1 MIKKK
6 IEDFTMNLDL
16 NDGGISSTLFH
27 VGTREKAFMSLIKS
41 VVKEGD
47 TCIDLGSN
55 IGYTT
60 LFMLKNVGDSGIV
73 YAIEPDQHNVDILT
87 SNVEINGFS
96 SRCEIDQCAISDKDE
111 ILDFWIAR
119 QPNLNSVKKTKHS
132 IRKEE
137 VSAYSLTSYLKN
149 RRYPNFIKM
158 DVEGH
163 EVKIFEGGLEY
174 FTNNPGKT
182 NFLVEVHP
190 HFYDADNDFEAI
202 LKEYFKIGFNSRFVI
217 TTPVPQPALFKE
229 AGYNPV
235 TTVYTDGFH
244 RGVYNDIKNEDLLRF
259 ACRENIEGIGKKIV
273 RSFMLGRK
281 M

>member
-27 VGTREKAFMSLIKS
+27 TGTREKAFMSLIKS

-87 SNVEINGFS
+87 SNVEINGFN

-174 FTNNPGKT
+174 FTKNPGKT

-190 HFYDADNDFEAI
+190 HFYDKENDFEAV
-202 LKEYFKIGFNSRFVI
+202 LEEYFKIGFRTKFVI

-229 AGYNPV
+229 AGYEPAL
-235 TTVYTDGFH
+235 TVHTDGFH
-244 RGVYNDIKNEDLLRF
+244 RGVYNNVKNEDLLRF
-259 ACRENIEGIGKKIV
+259 ACRENIEGNSKKIV
-273 RSFMLGRK
+273 RSFMLGRD
-281 M
+281 